1 MLKKVHLEK
10 FTAFEK
16 LDISFS
22 EGLNVFIGLN
32 GVGKTHIMKV
42 AYAACD
48 VSKKRRN
55 FADKLTKVFF
65 PSNDQIGRLV
75 KRNKTSSS
83 AQIQI
88 TRLNENGSEIT
99 LKTSFSNHTTA
110 YEKAKIIGMDA
121 WTAESL
127 SSVFIPVK
135 DMMANAPGFQ
145 ALYDHR
151 DIHFEEI
158 YADIIARAS
167 LPALK
172 GPADKDRKKLL
183 KILQDAIDGK
193 VIQKKE
199 EFFLK
204 NNQGELEFTLLAEG
218 FRKLALIWQLIQNG
232 VLLGGSVLFWDEPEA
247 NLNPTLMKIVAEILI
262 NLQRQGVQIFV
273 STHDF
278 VFLRWLSLQ
287 IKPQDKISYHSLFR
301 DKRTNEIQ
309 VKSTKD
315 YDEISPNAIDESYDD
330 IADEEIRQEIG
341 IFPDKKSFE

>member
-1 MLKKVHLEK
+1 MLKKIHLER

-16 LDISFS
+16 LDLSFS

-32 GVGKTHIMKV
+32 GVGKTHVMKA

-65 PSNDQIGRLV
+65 PSDEQIGRLV
-75 KRNKTSSS
+75 KRSNKSSKTLV
-83 AQIQI
+83 QIV
-88 TRLNENGSEIT
+88 RSSKDGRENS
-99 LKTSFSNHTTA
+99 LKLSFSNHTTA
-110 YEKAKIIGMDA
+110 YEKAQIVGGDT
-121 WTAESL
+121 WTKEAI

-145 ALYDHR
+145 ALYEHR

-193 VIQKKE
+193 VVQKKE

-204 NNQGELEFTLLAEG
+204 NAQGELEFTLLAEG
-218 FRKLALIWQLIQNG
+218 LRKLALIWQLIQNG
-232 VLLGGSVLFWDEPEA
+232 ILLKGTVLFWDEPEA
-247 NLNPTLMKIVAEILI
+247 NLNPTLMKVVAEILV
-262 NLQRQGVQIFV
+262 NLQRQGVQVFV
-273 STHDF
+273 ATHDF
-278 VFLRWLSLQ
+278 VFLKRLAME
-287 IKPQDKISYHSLFR
+287 ITAEDKILYHSFFR
-301 DKRTNEIQ
+301 DLKTHEIK
-309 VKSTKD
+309 VNSTEE
-315 YDEISPNAIDESYDD
+315 YENISPNSIDESFEN
-330 IADEEIRQEIG
+330 IADEEIQQAI
-341 IFPDKKSFE
+341 KNCS